1 VDTWRGTVRV
11 PSEGIEQW
19 GQLIARYREMADAL
33 AASRP
38 PIEVMAAVG
47 DQLAAISAE
56 LTAYQS
62 PERIRFA
69 GRSPGL
75 PARGH
80 PYLPAFEVDERRP
93 DFVRGR
99 VTFGPLFLG
108 GNGAAHGGSPAV
120 LFDDILGVLVATY
133 AQAWSRTATL
143 TVNYRQIAPVDTE
156 LVVEASVDRREGR
169 KIWATARLLLGDA
182 LVTDAAG
189 LFIVLRDD
197 QP

>member
-1 VDTWRGTVRV
+1 MDTWRGTVRV

-19 GQLIARYREMADAL
+19 GELIARYREMADAL

-38 PIEVMAAVG
+38 PVEVMAAVG
-47 DQLAAISAE
+47 EQLTAISAE
-56 LTAYQS
+56 LTAYRS

-80 PYLPAFEVDERRP
+80 PYLPAFEMDEQRA

-143 TVNYRQIAPVDTE
+143 TVNYRQIAPVETE

-169 KIWATARLLLGDA
+169 KIWATARLSLGDA